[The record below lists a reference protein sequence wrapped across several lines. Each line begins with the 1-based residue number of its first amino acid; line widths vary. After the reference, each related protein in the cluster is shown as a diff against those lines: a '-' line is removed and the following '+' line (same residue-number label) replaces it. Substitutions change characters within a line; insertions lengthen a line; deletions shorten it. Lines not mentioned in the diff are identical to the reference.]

1 LNLCFFK
8 GNNML
13 DIILIIGLFVLLAAV
28 AWWALLQFKKC
39 QNKCVKLEKQRV
51 ELEVANAKL
60 EAVFAQMEAKAAE
73 DKASIS
79 ELSRK
84 NSELEIKNA
93 SLQSDMEN
101 QKQYM
106 DERYKEL
113 EKNKEALLLQFKDIS
128 GEIIK
133 IQTEQFNAAQR
144 KSLGDLLEPFKA
156 QLSDFRVKVEN
167 VHKDSIASK
176 SSFDEQFKNLFSL
189 NKALSKD
196 AQDLSAALKGN
207 KKIVGDWGE
216 LQLSRVLELSGLQEG
231 IDFELQSNF
240 KGEENNN
247 LRPDA
252 IVFLP
257 QGRNVIIDSKVSLN
271 DYVKYVNA
279 EDEVSRNNYLK
290 SHIKCLKNHIDE
302 LSSKEYQKL
311 LKGVSLDYVIIFVP
325 IESAYIDA
333 VQKDNSL
340 YEYAYKK
347 NIAIAT
353 PSSIL
358 AILRTVEN
366 VWRIE
371 KQGKNVQE
379 IARVGGSLYDK
390 IANFVLDMEK
400 LGASLAAASKNY
412 NEAMNKLK
420 DGHGNALSLTKKLKN
435 LGAKTTKEIAVVADD
450 EES

>member
-1 LNLCFFK
+1 
-8 GNNML
+8 MSE
-13 DIILIIGLFVLLAAV
+13 IILIVILFVLLTAV
-28 AWWALLQFKKC
+28 ACFGVLQSKKY
-39 QNKCVKLEKQRV
+39 QDKCVKLEKRRM
-51 ELEVANAKL
+51 ELEVANAKT
-60 EAVFAQMEAKAAE
+60 EALFAQMETKIAE
-73 DKASIS
+73 DKDSIL

-84 NSELEIKNA
+84 NNELEVQNA

-133 IQTEQFNAAQR
+133 IQTEQFSATQK
-144 KSLGDLLEPFKA
+144 KSLSDLLEPFKT
-156 QLSDFRVKVEN
+156 QLSDFRAKVEN

-176 SSFDEQFKNLFSL
+176 SSFDEQFKNLFTL

-207 KKIVGDWGE
+207 KKMIGDWGE

-271 DYVKYVNA
+271 DYVKYANA
-279 EDEVSRNNYLK
+279 EDEVSRDNYLK
-290 SHIKCLKNHIDE
+290 SHI
-302 LSSKEYQKL
+302 
-311 LKGVSLDYVIIFVP
+311 
-325 IESAYIDA
+325 
-333 VQKDNSL
+333 
-340 YEYAYKK
+340 
-347 NIAIAT
+347 
-353 PSSIL
+353 
-358 AILRTVEN
+358 
-366 VWRIE
+366 
-371 KQGKNVQE
+371 
-379 IARVGGSLYDK
+379 
-390 IANFVLDMEK
+390 
-400 LGASLAAASKNY
+400 
-412 NEAMNKLK
+412 
-420 DGHGNALSLTKKLKN
+420 
-435 LGAKTTKEIAVVADD
+435 
-450 EES
+450 

>member
-1 LNLCFFK
+1 
-8 GNNML
+8 MSE
-13 DIILIIGLFVLLAAV
+13 IILMVGLFVLLAAV
-28 AWWALLQFKKC
+28 AVWGFSQSKKY
-39 QNKCVKLEKQRV
+39 QDRYVKLEKRRV
-51 ELEVANAKL
+51 ELEVENAKI

-73 DKASIS
+73 DKASIL
-79 ELSRK
+79 ELSQR
-84 NSELEIKNA
+84 NSELEVENA
-93 SLQSDMEN
+93 SLRSDMDN

-133 IQTEQFNAAQR
+133 IQTEQFNAAQK

-156 QLSDFRVKVEN
+156 QISDFRAKVEN
-167 VHKDSIASK
+167 VHEDNIASK
-176 SSFDEQFKNLFSL
+176 SRLDEQFKNLFNL

-216 LQLSRVLELSGLQEG
+216 LQLSRVLELSGLEEG

-252 IVFLP
+252 IVSLP
-257 QGRNVIIDSKVSLN
+257 QGRNVIIDAKVSLN
-271 DYVKYVNA
+271 DYVKYANA
-279 EDEVSRNNYLK
+279 EDEESKDKYLK

-333 VQKDNSL
+333 VRKDNSL

-358 AILRTVEN
+358 AILRTVESI
-366 VWRIE
+366 WRIE
-371 KQGKNVQE
+371 KQSRNVQE

-390 IANFVLDMEK
+390 IANFVLDMER
-400 LGASLAAASKNY
+400 LGASITAASKNY

-420 DGHGNALSLTKKLKN
+420 DGRGSALSLTKTLKT
-435 LGAKTTKEIAVVADD
+435 LGAKTTKEIAVVTDD

>member
-1 LNLCFFK
+1 
-8 GNNML
+8 MSE
-13 DIILIIGLFVLLAAV
+13 IILMVGLFVLLAAIAV
-28 AWWALLQFKKC
+28 WGFSQSKKY
-39 QNKCVKLEKQRV
+39 QDRYVKLEKRRV
-51 ELEVANAKL
+51 ELEVENAKI

-73 DKASIS
+73 DKASIL
-79 ELSRK
+79 ELSQR
-84 NSELEIKNA
+84 NSELEVENA
-93 SLQSDMEN
+93 SLRSDMDN

-133 IQTEQFNAAQR
+133 IQTEQFNAAQK

-156 QLSDFRVKVEN
+156 QISDFRAKVEN
-167 VHKDSIASK
+167 VHEDNIASK
-176 SSFDEQFKNLFSL
+176 SRLDEQFKNLFNL

-216 LQLSRVLELSGLQEG
+216 LQLSRALELSGLEEG

-252 IVFLP
+252 IVSLP
-257 QGRNVIIDSKVSLN
+257 QGRNVIIDAKVSLN
-271 DYVKYVNA
+271 DYVKYANA
-279 EDEVSRNNYLK
+279 EDEESKDKYLK

-333 VQKDNSL
+333 VRKDNSL

-358 AILRTVEN
+358 AILRTVESI
-366 VWRIE
+366 WRIE
-371 KQGKNVQE
+371 KQSRNVQE

-390 IANFVLDMEK
+390 IANFVLDMER
-400 LGASLAAASKNY
+400 LGASITAASKNY

-420 DGHGNALSLTKKLKN
+420 DGRGSALSLTKTLKT
-435 LGAKTTKEIAVVADD
+435 LGAKTTKEIAVVTDD

>member
-1 LNLCFFK
+1 
-8 GNNML
+8 MSE
-13 DIILIIGLFVLLAAV
+13 IILMVGLFVLLAAV
-28 AWWALLQFKKC
+28 AVWGFSQSKKY
-39 QNKCVKLEKQRV
+39 QDRYVKLEKRRV
-51 ELEVANAKL
+51 ELEVENAKI

-73 DKASIS
+73 DKASIL
-79 ELSRK
+79 ELSQR
-84 NSELEIKNA
+84 NSELEVENA
-93 SLQSDMEN
+93 SLHSDMDN

-133 IQTEQFNAAQR
+133 IQTEQFNAAQK
-144 KSLGDLLEPFKA
+144 KSLSDLLEPFKA
-156 QLSDFRVKVEN
+156 QISDFRAKVEN
-167 VHKDSIASK
+167 VHEDNIASK
-176 SSFDEQFKNLFSL
+176 SRLDEQFKNLFNL

-216 LQLSRVLELSGLQEG
+216 LQLSRVLELSGLEEG

-252 IVFLP
+252 IVSLP
-257 QGRNVIIDSKVSLN
+257 QGRNVIIDAKVSLN
-271 DYVKYVNA
+271 DYVKYANA
-279 EDEVSRNNYLK
+279 EDEESKDKYLK

-333 VQKDNSL
+333 VRKDNSL

-358 AILRTVEN
+358 AILRTVESI
-366 VWRIE
+366 WRIE
-371 KQGKNVQE
+371 KQSRNVQE

-390 IANFVLDMEK
+390 IANFVLDMER
-400 LGASLAAASKNY
+400 LGASITAASKNY

-420 DGHGNALSLTKKLKN
+420 DGRGSALSLTKTLKT
-435 LGAKTTKEIAVVADD
+435 LGAKTTKEIAVVTDD

>member
-1 LNLCFFK
+1 
-8 GNNML
+8 MSE
-13 DIILIIGLFVLLAAV
+13 IILMVGLFVLLAAV
-28 AWWALLQFKKC
+28 AVWGFSQSKKY
-39 QNKCVKLEKQRV
+39 QDRYVKLEKRRV
-51 ELEVANAKL
+51 ELEVENAKI

-73 DKASIS
+73 DKASIL
-79 ELSRK
+79 ELSQR
-84 NSELEIKNA
+84 NSELEVENA
-93 SLQSDMEN
+93 SLRSDMDN

-133 IQTEQFNAAQR
+133 IQTEQFNAAQK

-156 QLSDFRVKVEN
+156 QISDFRAKVEN
-167 VHKDSIASK
+167 VHEDNIASK
-176 SSFDEQFKNLFSL
+176 SRLDEQFKNLFNL

-216 LQLSRVLELSGLQEG
+216 LQLSRALELSGLEEG

-252 IVFLP
+252 IVSLP
-257 QGRNVIIDSKVSLN
+257 QGRNVIIDAKVSLN
-271 DYVKYVNA
+271 DYVKYANA
-279 EDEVSRNNYLK
+279 EDEESKDKYLK

-333 VQKDNSL
+333 VRKDNSL

-358 AILRTVEN
+358 AILRTVESI
-366 VWRIE
+366 WRIE
-371 KQGKNVQE
+371 KQSRNVQE

-390 IANFVLDMEK
+390 IANFVLDMER
-400 LGASLAAASKNY
+400 LGASITAASKNY

-420 DGHGNALSLTKKLKN
+420 DGRGSALSLTKTLKT
-435 LGAKTTKEIAVVADD
+435 LGAKTTKEIAVVTDD

>member
-1 LNLCFFK
+1 
-8 GNNML
+8 
-13 DIILIIGLFVLLAAV
+13 
-28 AWWALLQFKKC
+28 
-39 QNKCVKLEKQRV
+39 
-51 ELEVANAKL
+51 
-60 EAVFAQMEAKAAE
+60 
-73 DKASIS
+73 
-79 ELSRK
+79 
-84 NSELEIKNA
+84 
-93 SLQSDMEN
+93 
-101 QKQYM
+101 
-106 DERYKEL
+106 
-113 EKNKEALLLQFKDIS
+113 
-128 GEIIK
+128 
-133 IQTEQFNAAQR
+133 
-144 KSLGDLLEPFKA
+144 
-156 QLSDFRVKVEN
+156 
-167 VHKDSIASK
+167 
-176 SSFDEQFKNLFSL
+176 
-189 NKALSKD
+189 
-196 AQDLSAALKGN
+196 
-207 KKIVGDWGE
+207 
-216 LQLSRVLELSGLQEG
+216 
-231 IDFELQSNF
+231 
-240 KGEENNN
+240 
-247 LRPDA
+247 
-252 IVFLP
+252 
-257 QGRNVIIDSKVSLN
+257 
-271 DYVKYVNA
+271 
-279 EDEVSRNNYLK
+279 
-290 SHIKCLKNHIDE
+290 
-302 LSSKEYQKL
+302 

>member
-1 LNLCFFK
+1 
-8 GNNML
+8 MSE
-13 DIILIIGLFVLLAAV
+13 IILMVGLFVLLAAV
-28 AWWALLQFKKC
+28 AVWGFSQSKKY
-39 QNKCVKLEKQRV
+39 QDRYVKLEKRRV
-51 ELEVANAKL
+51 ELEVENAKI

-73 DKASIS
+73 DKASIL
-79 ELSRK
+79 ELSQR
-84 NSELEIKNA
+84 NSELEVENA
-93 SLQSDMEN
+93 SLRSDMDN

-133 IQTEQFNAAQR
+133 IQTEQFNAAQK

-156 QLSDFRVKVEN
+156 QISDFRAKVEN
-167 VHKDSIASK
+167 VHEDNIASK
-176 SSFDEQFKNLFSL
+176 SRLDEQFKNLFNL

-216 LQLSRVLELSGLQEG
+216 LQLSRALELSGLGEG

-252 IVFLP
+252 IVSLP
-257 QGRNVIIDSKVSLN
+257 QGRNVIIDAKVSLN
-271 DYVKYVNA
+271 DYVKYANA
-279 EDEVSRNNYLK
+279 EDEESKDKYLK

-333 VQKDNSL
+333 VRKDNSL

-358 AILRTVEN
+358 AILRTVESI
-366 VWRIE
+366 WRIE
-371 KQGKNVQE
+371 KQSRNVQE

-390 IANFVLDMEK
+390 IANFVLDMER
-400 LGASLAAASKNY
+400 LGASITAASKNY

-420 DGHGNALSLTKKLKN
+420 DGRGSALSLTKTLKT
-435 LGAKTTKEIAVVADD
+435 LGAKTTKEIAVVTDD

>member
-1 LNLCFFK
+1 
-8 GNNML
+8 MSE
-13 DIILIIGLFVLLAAV
+13 IILIVVLFVLLTAIACFGV
-28 AWWALLQFKKC
+28 LQSKKY
-39 QNKCVKLEKQRV
+39 QDKCVKLEKRRM
-51 ELEVANAKL
+51 ELEVENAKIEVL
-60 EAVFAQMEAKAAE
+60 FAQMEAKIAE
-73 DKASIS
+73 DKDSIL

-84 NSELEIKNA
+84 NNELEVENA
-93 SLQSDMEN
+93 SLQSDMDN

-133 IQTEQFNAAQR
+133 AQTEQFSATQR
-144 KSLGDLLEPFKA
+144 KSLSDLLEPFKV
-156 QLSDFRVKVEN
+156 QLSDFRAKVEN

-176 SSFDEQFKNLFSL
+176 SSFDEQFKNLFTL

-207 KKIVGDWGE
+207 KKMIGDWGE

-271 DYVKYVNA
+271 DYVKYANA
-279 EDEVSRNNYLK
+279 EDEVSRDNYLK

-358 AILRTVEN
+358 AILRTVESI
-366 VWRIE
+366 WRIE

-390 IANFVLDMEK
+390 IANFVLDMER
-400 LGASLAAASKNY
+400 LGVSITAASKNY

-420 DGHGNALSLTKKLKN
+420 DGRGSALSLTKSLKK
-435 LGAKTTKEIAVVADD
+435 LGAKTTKEITAATDD

>member
-1 LNLCFFK
+1 
-8 GNNML
+8 MSE
-13 DIILIIGLFVLLAAV
+13 IILMVGLFVLLAAV
-28 AWWALLQFKKC
+28 AVWGFSQSKKY
-39 QNKCVKLEKQRV
+39 QDRYVKLEKRRM
-51 ELEVANAKL
+51 ELEVENAKI

-73 DKASIS
+73 DKASIL
-79 ELSRK
+79 ELSQR
-84 NSELEIKNA
+84 NSELEVENA
-93 SLQSDMEN
+93 SLRSDMDN

-133 IQTEQFNAAQR
+133 IQTEQFNAAQK
-144 KSLGDLLEPFKA
+144 KSLSDLLEPFKA
-156 QLSDFRVKVEN
+156 QISDFRAKVEN
-167 VHKDSIASK
+167 VHEDNIASK
-176 SSFDEQFKNLFSL
+176 SRLDEQFKNLFNL

-216 LQLSRVLELSGLQEG
+216 LQLSRALELSGLEEG

-252 IVFLP
+252 IVSLP
-257 QGRNVIIDSKVSLN
+257 QGRNVIIDAKVSLN
-271 DYVKYVNA
+271 DYVKYANA
-279 EDEVSRNNYLK
+279 EDEESKDKYLK

-333 VQKDNSL
+333 VRKDNSL

-358 AILRTVEN
+358 AILRTVESI
-366 VWRIE
+366 WRIE
-371 KQGKNVQE
+371 KQSRNVQE

-390 IANFVLDMEK
+390 IANFVLDMER
-400 LGASLAAASKNY
+400 LGASITAASKNY

-420 DGHGNALSLTKKLKN
+420 DGRGSALSLTKTLKT
-435 LGAKTTKEIAVVADD
+435 LGAKTTKEIAVVTDD

>member
-1 LNLCFFK
+1 
-8 GNNML
+8 MSE
-13 DIILIIGLFVLLAAV
+13 IILMVGLFVLLAAV
-28 AWWALLQFKKC
+28 AVWGFSQSKKY
-39 QNKCVKLEKQRV
+39 QDRYVKLEKRRV
-51 ELEVANAKL
+51 ELEVENAKI

-73 DKASIS
+73 DKASIL
-79 ELSRK
+79 ELSQR
-84 NSELEIKNA
+84 NSELEVENA
-93 SLQSDMEN
+93 SLRSDMDN

-133 IQTEQFNAAQR
+133 IQTEQFNAAQK

-156 QLSDFRVKVEN
+156 QISDFRAKVEN
-167 VHKDSIASK
+167 VHEDNIASK
-176 SSFDEQFKNLFSL
+176 SRLDEQFKNLFNL

-207 KKIVGDWGE
+207 KKMIGDWGE

-271 DYVKYVNA
+271 DYVKYANA
-279 EDEVSRNNYLK
+279 EDEVSRDNYLK
-290 SHIKCLKNHIDE
+290 SHIKCIKNHIDE

-358 AILRTVEN
+358 AILRTVESI
-366 VWRIE
+366 WRIE

-390 IANFVLDMEK
+390 IANFVLDMER
-400 LGASLAAASKNY
+400 LGASITAASKNY

-420 DGHGNALSLTKKLKN
+420 DGRGSALSLTKSLKN
-435 LGAKTTKEIAVVADD
+435 LGAKTTKEITVVTDD

>member
-1 LNLCFFK
+1 
-8 GNNML
+8 MV
-13 DIILIIGLFVLLAAV
+13 GLFVLLAAV
-28 AWWALLQFKKC
+28 AVWGFSQSKKY
-39 QNKCVKLEKQRV
+39 QDRYVKLEKRRV
-51 ELEVANAKL
+51 ELEVENAKI

-73 DKASIS
+73 DKASIL
-79 ELSRK
+79 ELSQR
-84 NSELEIKNA
+84 NSELEVENA
-93 SLQSDMEN
+93 SLRSDMDN

-133 IQTEQFNAAQR
+133 IQTEQFNAAQK

-156 QLSDFRVKVEN
+156 QISDFRAKVEN
-167 VHKDSIASK
+167 VHEDNIASK
-176 SSFDEQFKNLFSL
+176 SRLDEQFKNLFNL

-216 LQLSRVLELSGLQEG
+216 LQLSRVLELSGLEEG

-252 IVFLP
+252 IVSLP
-257 QGRNVIIDSKVSLN
+257 QGRNVIIDAKVSLN
-271 DYVKYVNA
+271 DYVKYANA
-279 EDEVSRNNYLK
+279 EDEESKDKYLK

-333 VQKDNSL
+333 VRKDNSL

-358 AILRTVEN
+358 AILRTVESI
-366 VWRIE
+366 WRIE
-371 KQGKNVQE
+371 KQSRNVQE

-390 IANFVLDMEK
+390 IANFVLDMER
-400 LGASLAAASKNY
+400 LGASITAASKNY

-420 DGHGNALSLTKKLKN
+420 DGRGSALSLTKTLKT
-435 LGAKTTKEIAVVADD
+435 LGAKTTKEIAVVTDD

>member
-1 LNLCFFK
+1 
-8 GNNML
+8 MSE
-13 DIILIIGLFVLLAAV
+13 IILMVGLFVLLAAV
-28 AWWALLQFKKC
+28 AVWGFSQSKKY
-39 QNKCVKLEKQRV
+39 QDRYVKLEKRRV
-51 ELEVANAKL
+51 ELEVENAKI

-73 DKASIS
+73 DKASILK
-79 ELSRK
+79 LSQR
-84 NSELEIKNA
+84 NSELEVENA
-93 SLQSDMEN
+93 SLRSDMDN

-106 DERYKEL
+106 DERYEEL

-133 IQTEQFNAAQR
+133 IQTEQFNAAQK
-144 KSLGDLLEPFKA
+144 KSLSDLLEPFKA
-156 QLSDFRVKVEN
+156 QISDFRAKVEN
-167 VHKDSIASK
+167 VHEDNIASK
-176 SSFDEQFKNLFSL
+176 SRLDEQFKNLFNL

-216 LQLSRVLELSGLQEG
+216 LQLSRALELSGLEEG

-252 IVFLP
+252 IVSLP
-257 QGRNVIIDSKVSLN
+257 QGRNVIIDAKVSLN
-271 DYVKYVNA
+271 DYVKYANA
-279 EDEVSRNNYLK
+279 EDEESKDKYLK

-333 VQKDNSL
+333 VRKDNSL

-358 AILRTVEN
+358 AILRTVESI
-366 VWRIE
+366 WRIE
-371 KQGKNVQE
+371 KQSRNVQE

-390 IANFVLDMEK
+390 IANFVLDMER
-400 LGASLAAASKNY
+400 LGASITAASKNY

-420 DGHGNALSLTKKLKN
+420 DGRGSALSLTKTLKT
-435 LGAKTTKEIAVVADD
+435 LGAKTTKEIAVVTDD

>member
-1 LNLCFFK
+1 
-8 GNNML
+8 MSE
-13 DIILIIGLFVLLAAV
+13 IILMVGLFVLLAAV
-28 AWWALLQFKKC
+28 AVWGFSQSKKY
-39 QNKCVKLEKQRV
+39 QDRYVKLEKRRV
-51 ELEVANAKL
+51 ELEVENAKI

-73 DKASIS
+73 DKASIL
-79 ELSRK
+79 ELSQR
-84 NSELEIKNA
+84 NSELEVENA
-93 SLQSDMEN
+93 SLRSDMDN

-133 IQTEQFNAAQR
+133 IQTEQFNAAQK
-144 KSLGDLLEPFKA
+144 KSLSDLLEPFKA
-156 QLSDFRVKVEN
+156 QISDFRAKVEN
-167 VHKDSIASK
+167 VHEDNIASK
-176 SSFDEQFKNLFSL
+176 SRLDEQFKNLFNL

-216 LQLSRVLELSGLQEG
+216 LQLSRALELSGLEEG

-252 IVFLP
+252 IVSLP
-257 QGRNVIIDSKVSLN
+257 QGRNVIIDAKVSLN
-271 DYVKYVNA
+271 DYVKYANA
-279 EDEVSRNNYLK
+279 EDEESKDKYLK

-333 VQKDNSL
+333 VRKDNSL

-358 AILRTVEN
+358 AILRTVESI
-366 VWRIE
+366 WRIE
-371 KQGKNVQE
+371 KQSRNVQE

-390 IANFVLDMEK
+390 IANFVLDMER
-400 LGASLAAASKNY
+400 LGASITAASKNY

-420 DGHGNALSLTKKLKN
+420 DGRGSALSLTKTLKT
-435 LGAKTTKEIAVVADD
+435 LGAKTTKEIAVVTDD

>member
-1 LNLCFFK
+1 
-8 GNNML
+8 MV
-13 DIILIIGLFVLLAAV
+13 GLFVLLAAV
-28 AWWALLQFKKC
+28 AVWGFSQSKKY
-39 QNKCVKLEKQRV
+39 QDRYVKLEKRRV
-51 ELEVANAKL
+51 ELEVENAKI

-73 DKASIS
+73 DKASIL
-79 ELSRK
+79 ELSQR
-84 NSELEIKNA
+84 NSELEVENA
-93 SLQSDMEN
+93 SLRSDMDN

-133 IQTEQFNAAQR
+133 IQTEQFNAAQK
-144 KSLGDLLEPFKA
+144 KSLSDLLEPFKA
-156 QLSDFRVKVEN
+156 QISDFRAKVEN
-167 VHKDSIASK
+167 VHEDNIASK
-176 SSFDEQFKNLFSL
+176 SRLDEQFKNLFNL

-216 LQLSRVLELSGLQEG
+216 LQLSRALELSGLEEG

-252 IVFLP
+252 IVSLP
-257 QGRNVIIDSKVSLN
+257 QGRNVIIDAKVSLN
-271 DYVKYVNA
+271 DYVKYANA
-279 EDEVSRNNYLK
+279 EDEESKDKYLK

-333 VQKDNSL
+333 VRKDNSL

-358 AILRTVEN
+358 AILRTVESI
-366 VWRIE
+366 WRIE
-371 KQGKNVQE
+371 KQSRNVQE

-390 IANFVLDMEK
+390 IANFVLDMER
-400 LGASLAAASKNY
+400 LGASITAASKNY

-420 DGHGNALSLTKKLKN
+420 DGRGSALSLTKTLKT
-435 LGAKTTKEIAVVADD
+435 LGAKTTKEIAVVTDD